1 MAEAMTMTE
10 LGSADVGQNLGGDP
24 AADLPPLK
32 SFVKPWMYSPQ
43 IARTQQTTFNP
54 MSTSQHYLARFGI
67 AKHF

>member
-1 MAEAMTMTE
+1 MY
-10 LGSADVGQNLGGDP
+10 NLGFYHNEVRAQDDSPGTVTP
-24 AADLPPLK
+24 
-32 SFVKPWMYSPQ
+32 FVKPWMYSPQ